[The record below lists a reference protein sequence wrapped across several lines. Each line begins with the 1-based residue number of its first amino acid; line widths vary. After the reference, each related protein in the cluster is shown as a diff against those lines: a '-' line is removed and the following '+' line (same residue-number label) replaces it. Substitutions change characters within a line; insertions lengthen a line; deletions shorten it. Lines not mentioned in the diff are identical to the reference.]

1 MTGTEAPLTPDH
13 RTPDHRTPD
22 HRTPG
27 FVRDR
32 LTTTAYGGLAVYAYL
47 LYALGPLLPLLRQDL
62 RLSYALM
69 SLHSTAF
76 AAGAILTNL
85 LFRRL
90 RTRLGHRVL
99 FWSALVALALGSLL
113 LATGLSAAVTLA
125 AAALGG
131 IGGALLQTTALAVLA
146 EHHGAHESLRA
157 RALVEANAA
166 ASVSALAAPL
176 VISGLEGAGASW
188 NWCLVLPAL
197 ALAAMYP
204 MLRDEPLRPRAA
216 PSEASTAE
224 TTTAEA
230 TRAEAA
236 NTDAADKDRP
246 TGSFPLRAALCGLV
260 VGFEFCL
267 AYYAAPLLTSAVDM
281 TDSQASAALALF
293 YGGELAGRLAGS
305 RLTAG
310 ARTAGPAALVAG
322 SLTVAAAGFLAL
334 WLAPTTWLAL
344 LGLVLGGLGVAN
356 LFPLTLSLAVSAA
369 PGRIDQATARVQL
382 AVSTCIMLA
391 PLLLGTLSDRLGV
404 RSAFGLAGLLL
415 PAAALLLAAG
425 RRRPLPADASSS
437 GVTPHVPR

>member
-1 MTGTEAPLTPDH
+1 MTAAPAPIA
-13 RTPDHRTPD
+13 RAQGIPA
-22 HRTPG
+22 
-27 FVRDR
+27 FARDR
-32 LTTTAYGGLAVYAYL
+32 LTATAYGGLAVYAYV

-76 AAGAILTNL
+76 AAGAMLTNL

-90 RTRLGHRVL
+90 RTRLEHRTL
-99 FWSALVALALGSLL
+99 FWSALTALALGSLL
-113 LATGLSAAVTLA
+113 LATGLSAAVTLTA
-125 AAALGG
+125 ALLGG

-176 VISGLEGAGASW
+176 VISGLDGAGADW

-197 ALAAMYP
+197 AVAAMYP
-204 MLRDEPLRPRAA
+204 ALRAEPLRPRALPSPGGA
-216 PSEASTAE
+216 PSPGDT
-224 TTTAEA
+224 TTTA
-230 TRAEAA
+230 RQP
-236 NTDAADKDRP
+236 DRP
-246 TGSFPLRAALCGLV
+246 AGSFPLRAALCGLV

-267 AYYAAPLLTSAVDM
+267 AYYAAPLLTGTAHL
-281 TDSQASAALALF
+281 TDGQASAALALF

-310 ARTAGPAALVAG
+310 ARTARSAALLAG
-322 SLTVAAAGFLAL
+322 SLTVAATGFLAL
-334 WLAPTTWLAL
+334 WLASTTWLAL
-344 LGLVLGGLGVAN
+344 LGLFLGGLGVAN
-356 LFPLTLSLAVSAA
+356 LFPLTLALAVSAA
-369 PGRIDQATARVQL
+369 PGRTDQATARVQL

-415 PAAALLLAAG
+415 PLAALLLATG
-425 RRRPLPADASSS
+425 RRRPAPAAASPS
-437 GVTPHVPR
+437 GATPHVRH

>member
-1 MTGTEAPLTPDH
+1 MTGASVPVTRDQGPPA
-13 RTPDHRTPD
+13 
-22 HRTPG
+22 

-32 LTTTAYGGLAVYAYL
+32 LTATAYGGLAVYAYV

-76 AAGAILTNL
+76 AAGAMLTNL

-90 RTRLGHRVL
+90 RTRLDHRVL
-99 FWSALVALALGSLL
+99 FWSALAALALGSLL
-113 LATGLSAAVTLA
+113 LATGLSATVTLA
-125 AAALGG
+125 AAVLGG

-146 EHHGAHESLRA
+146 EHHGGHESLRA

-176 VISGLEGAGASW
+176 VISGLESAGAAW

-197 ALAAMYP
+197 ALAALYP
-204 MLRDEPLRPRAA
+204 ALRAEPLRPNATPSAGTA
-216 PSEASTAE
+216 PPTGTAPE
-224 TTTAEA
+224 PAHA
-230 TRAEAA
+230 
-236 NTDAADKDRP
+236 DRP
-246 TGSFPLRAALCGLV
+246 SGSFPLRAALCGLV

-267 AYYAAPLLTSAVDM
+267 AYYAAPLLTDTAHL

-293 YGGELAGRLAGS
+293 YGGELVGRLAGS

-310 ARTAGPAALVAG
+310 ARAARSAALVTG
-322 SLTVAAAGFLAL
+322 SLTVAATGFLAL
-334 WLAPTTWLAL
+334 WLASTTWVAL

-369 PGRIDQATARVQL
+369 PGRTDQATARVQL

-415 PAAALLLAAG
+415 PLAAALLATG
-425 RRRPLPADASSS
+425 RRRPAPVDVSPS
-437 GVTPHVPR
+437 GVTPHVRH

>member
-1 MTGTEAPLTPDH
+1 MTAAPAPVA
-13 RTPDHRTPD
+13 RAQGIPA
-22 HRTPG
+22 
-27 FVRDR
+27 FARDR
-32 LTTTAYGGLAVYAYL
+32 LTATAYGGLAVYAYV

-76 AAGAILTNL
+76 AAGAMLTNL

-90 RTRLGHRVL
+90 RTRLDHRVL
-99 FWSALVALALGSLL
+99 FWSALTTLALGSLL
-113 LATGLSAAVTLA
+113 LATGLSAAVTLTA
-125 AAALGG
+125 ALLGG

-176 VISGLEGAGASW
+176 VISGLDGAGAAW

-197 ALAAMYP
+197 AVAAMYP
-204 MLRDEPLRPRAA
+204 VLRAEPLRPRAL
-216 PSEASTAE
+216 PSPGGA
-224 TTTAEA
+224 TTAA
-230 TRAEAA
+230 RQP
-236 NTDAADKDRP
+236 DRP
-246 TGSFPLRAALCGLV
+246 GGSFPLRAALCGLV

-267 AYYAAPLLTSAVDM
+267 AYYAAPLLTSTADL
-281 TDSQASAALALF
+281 TDGQASSALALF

-310 ARTAGPAALVAG
+310 ARTARSAALVAG

-334 WLAPTTWLAL
+334 WLASTNWLAL
-344 LGLVLGGLGVAN
+344 LGLFLGGLGVAN

-369 PGRIDQATARVQL
+369 PGRTDQATARVQL

-415 PAAALLLAAG
+415 PLAALLLATG
-425 RRRPLPADASSS
+425 RRRPAPSDASPS
-437 GVTPHVPR
+437 GATPHVRH

>member
-1 MTGTEAPLTPDH
+1 MTGTDPGTDLPVAPVH
-13 RTPDHRTPD
+13 RPPA
-22 HRTPG
+22 

-47 LYALGPLLPLLRQDL
+47 LYALGPLLPLLRHDL

-90 RTRLGHRVL
+90 RTRVGHRML
-99 FWSALVALALGSLL
+99 FWSALAALALGSLL
-113 LATGLSAAVTLA
+113 LATALSAAVTLGA
-125 AAALGG
+125 AVLGG

-146 EHHGAHESLRA
+146 EHHGADESLRA

-176 VISGLEGAGASW
+176 VISGLESAGAAW
-188 NWCLVLPAL
+188 NWCLVLPVL

-204 MLRDEPLRPRAA
+204 ALRNEPLRPRTPAVPDA
-216 PSEASTAE
+216 PDARTAP
-224 TTTAEA
+224 TTTAVHP
-230 TRAEAA
+230 AEA
-236 NTDAADKDRP
+236 DRP
-246 TGSFPLRAALCGLV
+246 TGAFPLRAALCGLV

-267 AYYAAPLLTSAVDM
+267 AYYAAPLLTNAIHL

-305 RLTAG
+305 RLAAG
-310 ARTAGPAALVAG
+310 ARSARSAALVAG
-322 SLTVAAAGFLAL
+322 SLTVAATGFLLL
-334 WLAPTTWLAL
+334 WLASTTWLAL
-344 LGLVLGGLGVAN
+344 LGLIIGGLGVAN
-356 LFPLTLSLAVSAA
+356 LFPLTLALAVSAA
-369 PGRIDQATARVQL
+369 PGRTDQATARVQL

-404 RSAFGLAGLLL
+404 RSAFGLAGCLL
-415 PAAALLLAAG
+415 PLAALLLAA
-425 RRRPLPADASSS
+425 RRRHPAPTTAPAHVSST
-437 GVTPHVPR
+437 GVTPHVRH

>member
-1 MTGTEAPLTPDH
+1 MTGTEAPPTPDH
-13 RTPDHRTPD
+13 RTPA
-22 HRTPG
+22 

-85 LFRRL
+85 LFRRI
-90 RTRLGHRVL
+90 RTRVGHRVL
-99 FWSALVALALGSLL
+99 FWSALAALALGSLL
-113 LATGLSAAVTLA
+113 LATGLSAAVTLT

-166 ASVSALAAPL
+166 ASVSAVAAPL
-176 VISGLEGAGASW
+176 VISGLEGAGVAW

-204 MLRDEPLRPRAA
+204 ALRDEPLRPRTA
-216 PSEASTAE
+216 PSGRSDRSEVATA
-224 TTTAEA
+224 
-230 TRAEAA
+230 
-236 NTDAADKDRP
+236 DAADAPEPDRP

-267 AYYAAPLLTSAVDM
+267 AYYAAPLLTSAVHL
-281 TDSQASAALALF
+281 TDNQASAALALF

-310 ARTAGPAALVAG
+310 TGSARPAALVAG

-391 PLLLGTLSDRLGV
+391 PLLLGTLSDHLGV
-404 RSAFGLAGLLL
+404 RSAFGLAGCLL

-425 RRRPLPADASSS
+425 RRRPLPAAASSS